1 MTTTGIPQAELDLPR
16 VLSRVERGIAARL
29 GAALKA
35 AGSTVEEWRV
45 LSLLSD
51 GAGHTMTEVA
61 DFALLPAP
69 TLTKIVDRL
78 VSAGRVFRR
87 VDDADRRRVLVFLSE
102 HGRESLDRLT
112 AATEG
117 EWSRVRESV
126 GREELAL
133 LQALLTRMSAQLD

>member
-45 LSLLSD
+45 LSLLAD

-69 TLTKIVDRL
+69 PLTKIVDRL

-112 AATEG
+112 AATED
-117 EWSRVRESV
+117 EWRRIRESV

>member
-1 MTTTGIPQAELDLPR
+1 M
-16 VLSRVERGIAARL
+16 
-29 GAALKA
+29 
-35 AGSTVEEWRV
+35 
-45 LSLLSD
+45 
-51 GAGHTMTEVA
+51 A

-69 TLTKIVDRL
+69 TLTEVVDRL

-102 HGRESLDRLT
+102 DGRESLDGLT
-112 AATEG
+112 ARIED
-117 EWSRVRESV
+117 EWRRIRASV